1 MRVIKKMFVIVA
13 NLLFFGGY
21 FYVIF
26 FGFMC
31 PPNVSTRAE
40 AIKWLI
46 VSFSI
51 AVLLPGIICFQAYDI
66 RKLEKRIIEL
76 EEENKKYSKCIEK
89 FR

>member
-1 MRVIKKMFVIVA
+1 M
-13 NLLFFGGY
+13 FFGGY

-40 AIKWLI
+40 AIKWLL

-51 AVLLPGIICFQAYDI
+51 AVLLPGIICFQAADI
-66 RKLEKRIIEL
+66 RQLEKGVVEL
-76 EEENKKYSKCIEK
+76 EEENEEYRKCIEK